1 MNNEK
6 LRHYAGAIGVFVLII
21 CLMMFLAYKEI
32 PSTNKDIWVSVL
44 GMIVGSIG
52 AIIAVIVGRDPDR
65 ETQLQKK
72 VDSQTTQID
81 FLIKQKDELEGM
93 LIKLQES
100 LIDNMTIFGSTLFDS
115 LKEPQKGC
123 GCKNNC
129 TCKKK

>member
-1 MNNEK
+1 MKNEK

-65 ETQLQKK
+65 ENQLQKK

-81 FLIKQKDELEGM
+81 FLIKQKDELESM
-93 LIKLQES
+93 LIKMQES
-100 LIDNMTIFGSTLFDS
+100 LIDNMTIFGTSLFDG
-115 LKEPQKGC
+115 LNKNKNC
-123 GCKNNC
+123 GTCKNL
-129 TCKKK
+129 KK

>member
-32 PSTNKDIWVSVL
+32 PTTNKDIWVSVL

-65 ETQLQKK
+65 EQSLQKE
-72 VDSQTTQID
+72 VDSQKTKID
-81 FLIKQKDELEGM
+81 FLIKQKDELESM
-93 LIKLQES
+93 LIKMQES
-100 LIDNMTIFGSTLFDS
+100 LIDNMTIFGTSLFDG
-115 LKEPQKGC
+115 LNKDKNC
-123 GCKNNC
+123 GTCKNL
-129 TCKKK
+129 KK

>member
-65 ETQLQKK
+65 ENQLQKK

-81 FLIKQKDELEGM
+81 FLIKQKDELESM
-93 LIKLQES
+93 LIKMQES
-100 LIDNMTIFGSTLFDS
+100 LIDNMTIFGTSLFDGLNKS
-115 LKEPQKGC
+115 KNC
-123 GCKNNC
+123 GTCKNL
-129 TCKKK
+129 KK

>member
-65 ETQLQKK
+65 ENQLQKK
-72 VDSQTTQID
+72 VDSQTTQIE
-81 FLIKQKDELEGM
+81 FLIKQNK
-93 LIKLQES
+93 Q
-100 LIDNMTIFGSTLFDS
+100 
-115 LKEPQKGC
+115 QK
-123 GCKNNC
+123 
-129 TCKKK
+129 

>member
-1 MNNEK
+1 MKNEK
-6 LRHYAGAIGVFVLII
+6 IRHYAGAIGVFVLII

-65 ETQLQKK
+65 ENQLQKK

-81 FLIKQKDELEGM
+81 FLIKQKDELESM
-93 LIKLQES
+93 LIKMQES
-100 LIDNMTIFGSTLFDS
+100 LIDNMTIFGTSLFDG
-115 LKEPQKGC
+115 LNKPKNC
-123 GCKNNC
+123 GTCKNL
-129 TCKKK
+129 KK

>member
-65 ETQLQKK
+65 ENQLQKK
-72 VDSQTTQID
+72 VDSQTTQIE

-115 LKEPQKGC
+115 LKEPKKDC
-123 GCKNNC
+123 GCENNC